1 MSKFCGVISKR
12 LNSEQVEPLRF
23 SHLEILTD
31 WLTCETESL
40 ESDFLTKSEAVREA
54 QLQVFKN
61 EQQLIAINDIMKGL
75 KLKMSTTEQELE
87 VNEASIKLLESNINT
102 LDEHTGQQLA
112 ATSISCSCPLVCVQH
127 EQQNML
133 KMLENTDHNMAQLNM
148 IMNEIYEL
156 QPYVQRTSNP
166 YHTIS
171 SILDCHVT
179 TLKQTEKNLNRLA
192 EKLNGVDGMFRLA
205 MQHLTAAR
213 QNRSHSAPPTVNN
226 SFGDGRSN

>member
-23 SHLEILTD
+23 IHLEILTD

-87 VNEASIKLLESNINT
+87 VNEASIKLLESNINA
-102 LDEHTGQQLA
+102 LDEHTGQLA
-112 ATSISCSCPLVCVQH
+112 ATSISCGCPLVCVPH

-133 KMLENTDHNMAQLNM
+133 KMLENTDHNMARLNM
-148 IMNEIYEL
+148 IMNEVYEL

-166 YHTIS
+166 YHTVS
-171 SILDCHVT
+171 SILDCQVT
-179 TLKQTEKNLNRLA
+179 TLKQTEKNLDRLA

-205 MQHLTAAR
+205 MRRASHCCTSKSFTLRAANCL
-213 QNRSHSAPPTVNN
+213 QILW
-226 SFGDGRSN
+226 